1 MAEAKDRVLI
11 TGATGYLGRRL
22 VKASLALG
30 HPTFLLFRPDTASDL
45 ARCQMLMELKMDG
58 AQLLQGSLDDRDSL
72 ISALKQVDAV
82 VSTIAGDQIL
92 QQLKLVEAIKEAG
105 TIKRYLPSE
114 FGMDVDRMHHAMPPG
129 DKIFSEKRIVRR
141 AIEEAS
147 IPHTYISANCFAG
160 IFLAGLAQLAIF
172 MPPRDHVN
180 VYGGGDKRC
189 IWVAEEDVAMYAM
202 LSVDDPR
209 TLNKVLYLRPPANIL
224 SQMEVIE
231 MWERLIGRELSK
243 TFISEDEWLSQM
255 DKVPPF
261 EQSAMA
267 HFCHI
272 YYRGELD
279 FEVEGPHGV
288 DGSELYPHYKYVTAQ
303 EYLKRFV

>member
-1 MAEAKDRVLI
+1 M
-11 TGATGYLGRRL
+11 
-22 VKASLALG
+22 
-30 HPTFLLFRPDTASDL
+30 
-45 ARCQMLMELKMDG
+45 Q
-58 AQLLQGSLDDRDSL
+58 
-72 ISALKQVDAV
+72 
-82 VSTIAGDQIL
+82 
-92 QQLKLVEAIKEAG
+92 
-105 TIKRYLPSE
+105 RYLPSE

-129 DKIFSEKRIVRR
+129 DKVFSEKRIVRR

-231 MWERLIGRELSK
+231 IWERVVGRKLSK

-255 DKVPPF
+255 D
-261 EQSAMA
+261 
-267 HFCHI
+267 
-272 YYRGELD
+272 
-279 FEVEGPHGV
+279 
-288 DGSELYPHYKYVTAQ
+288 SECDCDDALCWLSRTNG
-303 EYLKRFV
+303 

>member
-1 MAEAKDRVLI
+1 MFRFIL
-11 TGATGYLGRRL
+11 T
-22 VKASLALG
+22 
-30 HPTFLLFRPDTASDL
+30 PLFTV
-45 ARCQMLMELKMDG
+45 E
-58 AQLLQGSLDDRDSL
+58 
-72 ISALKQVDAV
+72 VDAGN
-82 VSTIAGDQIL
+82 ICMQ
-92 QQLKLVEAIKEAG
+92 
-105 TIKRYLPSE
+105 RYLPSE

-129 DKIFSEKRIVRR
+129 DKVFSEKRIVRR

-231 MWERLIGRELSK
+231 IWERVVGRKLSK

-255 DKVPPF
+255 D
-261 EQSAMA
+261 
-267 HFCHI
+267 
-272 YYRGELD
+272 
-279 FEVEGPHGV
+279 
-288 DGSELYPHYKYVTAQ
+288 SECDCDDALCWLSRTNG
-303 EYLKRFV
+303 